1 MAPRVGGAF
10 PTTSRNVS
18 LALFVPS
25 LTVTVMIAFPVWLVA
40 GATLTVRL
48 APEPPKTIL
57 AFGTSV
63 GFEEEP
69 LTAKLPGAVSASFT
83 VKAIGPVAPSSGMN
97 WSGMLE
103 MVGGWFWPGLFAHLP
118 AAPAL

>member
-1 MAPRVGGAF
+1 MAAMVGEAF

-25 LTVTVMIAFPVWLVA
+25 LTVTVIVALPVWLVA
-40 GATLTVRL
+40 GVMLTVRL
-48 APEPPKTIL
+48 APEPPNTML

-63 GFEEEP
+63 GLEEEP
-69 LTAKLPGAVSASFT
+69 LTTKLSGGVSASLT
-83 VKAIGPVAPSSGMN
+83 VKAIGPVAPPSGTN

-103 MVGGWFWPGLFAHLP
+103 MVGRWFWLVLVA
-118 AAPAL
+118 

>member
-1 MAPRVGGAF
+1 MAPMVGGAF
-10 PTTSRNVS
+10 PTVSRNVS

-25 LTVTVMIAFPVWLVA
+25 LTITVIVALPVWLAA
-40 GATLTVRL
+40 GVTLTVRL
-48 APEPPKTIL
+48 DPEPPKTML

-69 LTAKLPGAVSASFT
+69 VTTKLPGGVSASLT
-83 VKAIGPVAPSSGMN
+83 VKAMGPVAPPSGTN

-103 MVGGWFWPGLFAHLP
+103 MVGRWFWLVLFAHLP
-118 AAPAL
+118 ADAAL

>member
-10 PTTSRNVS
+10 PTTSRKVS
-18 LALFVPS
+18 LALLVPS
-25 LTVTVMIAFPVWLVA
+25 FTVTVMIAFPVWLVA
-40 GATLTVRL
+40 GVTLTVRL
-48 APEPPKTIL
+48 LPEPPKTML

-63 GFEEEP
+63 GLEEGP

-83 VKAIGPVAPSSGMN
+83 VKARGPVSPFSGTN

-118 AAPAL
+118 ADPAL